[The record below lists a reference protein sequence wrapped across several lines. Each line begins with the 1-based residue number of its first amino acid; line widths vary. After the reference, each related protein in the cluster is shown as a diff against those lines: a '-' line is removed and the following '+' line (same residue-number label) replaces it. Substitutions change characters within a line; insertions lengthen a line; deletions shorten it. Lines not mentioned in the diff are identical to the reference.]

1 LILNAEENR
10 VLWLSAKREL
20 VSMRDRMKKLEKEN
34 NDLKANLQR
43 VRFSFGKEVQNRED
57 LIKQRNALK
66 NQLNAIKECVLED
79 PIAQQSIE
87 TRDKVLAFCDLNR
100 LETVNEVSDD
110 SLSGVE
116 YDKSEEVLLDQ
127 EKRRSDRLPVSKS
140 PTVSTNAN
148 ECHQNVKR
156 MSSGLQTIQN
166 TVPVAEEVFEDNIE
180 MDSEVNKRN
189 RSFSE
194 PVPQKS
200 STNVRNTIKS
210 DSEAMSQILT
220 RPPFLP
226 FSMSSPLMK
235 TNFVQKVVSQPIS
248 PIHGR
253 SLLED
258 RKHNLHQ
265 KKAFKPLYCGPCRK
279 AIGFCGTCYVCVD
292 CQVISHTNCKDR
304 LPLPCIPF
312 RKPDGKSSQ
321 MLLIADFAPQTRP
334 MIPALIIHCCNEIE
348 KRGLEE
354 EGLYRKSGSDR
365 EVNDLKDKILKSKSG
380 MPDLAQYEV
389 HVLCGVVKKFLRHL
403 DEAIATRILWRDFL
417 RAAGLSLK
425 PTVSYFYFFH

>member
-1 LILNAEENR
+1 
-10 VLWLSAKREL
+10 
-20 VSMRDRMKKLEKEN
+20 
-34 NDLKANLQR
+34 
-43 VRFSFGKEVQNRED
+43 
-57 LIKQRNALK
+57 
-66 NQLNAIKECVLED
+66 
-79 PIAQQSIE
+79 
-87 TRDKVLAFCDLNR
+87 VLAFCGLNR

-116 YDKSEEVLLDQ
+116 YDKREEELLY
-127 EKRRSDRLPVSKS
+127 EKRRSDRLPISKG

-148 ECHQNVKR
+148 EWHQNVKR
-156 MSSGLQTIQN
+156 MNSGLQNIQN
-166 TVPVAEEVFEDNIE
+166 TVPMAEEVFENNIE

-226 FSMSSPLMK
+226 FSISSPLMK
-235 TNFVQKVVSQPIS
+235 TNFVQKVVSQTIFPM
-248 PIHGR
+248 HGR

-279 AIGFCGTCYVCVD
+279 VIGFCGTCYVCVD
-292 CQVISHTNCKDR
+292 CQVISHMNCKDR

-380 MPDLAQYEV
+380 IPDLAQYDV

-403 DEAIATRILWRDFL
+403 DEAIATRILWRDFV
-417 RAAGLSLK
+417 RAAGLSFK
-425 PTVSYFYFFH
+425 PIVSYFYFIFFIK